1 MIDDDEKTGFKY
13 FCINCRQKK
22 QNNRSPN
29 HKIENSSQPQFKK
42 VNLDLCTL
50 ALQSVENENQ
60 DSSDEMDEVGMSKLG
75 TSDSLNESQSSCEKN
90 KQMKGTIGKAQLK
103 MISKMENK
111 DNGKTTPS
119 LKSRGALTVD
129 RGDKMKRNG
138 KSSVVVGKSH

>member
-1 MIDDDEKTGFKY
+1 
-13 FCINCRQKK
+13 
-22 QNNRSPN
+22 
-29 HKIENSSQPQFKK
+29 
-42 VNLDLCTL
+42 
-50 ALQSVENENQ
+50 VENENQ